1 MKSAYELA
9 MERLEKQS
17 PAVKVTDAQRQAL
30 AEIDATYNAK
40 IAEREVFLSSLIA
53 KATAAREAMEVESLR
68 VQLSSEVRRLQE
80 ECETKKAK
88 ERQKTEARCR
98 RFPTRF
104 TTRSSAS
111 RRSWWGPSSARF

>member
-17 PAVKVTDAQRQAL
+17 PAARVSDAQRQAL
-30 AEIDATYNAK
+30 AEIDVTYKAK

-53 KATAAREAMEVESLR
+53 KATAAREAMEVENLR

-80 ECETKKAK
+80 ECEAKKAK
-88 ERQKTEARCR
+88 ERQKAEA
-98 RFPTRF
+98 
-104 TTRSSAS
+104 
-111 RRSWWGPSSARF
+111 